1 MSFESLVAKLMK
13 EGKSRE
19 SAEKIAGS
27 VANAKMHGAGSGPT
41 EAQKRRHGMK
51 QMKTNQDG
59 GDASTTEAADQL
71 KELGSPAK
79 RMNRYDKDMMHDRE
93 LIYDATKQKEYHP
106 EDTKDDDLLIHDT
119 KDQIH
124 RIDQQKHA
132 ATTQMK
138 SFAKQFNAKSP
149 MARLNSPVYKHGAMK
164 GDQSATHTD
173 YANYKGTDKGYH
185 GHTGSSHGDQS
196 ATHRDYM
203 HPILKHMKR

>member
-19 SAEKIAGS
+19 SAEKIAGY

-59 GDASTTEAADQL
+59 GGDSSTEAADQL

-79 RMNRYDKDMMHDRE
+79 RMNKYEDKEAAMDDYSHEKKLAHDGRYKLEQGDT
-93 LIYDATKQKEYHP
+93 AAAKEDFDHAHAL
-106 EDTKDDDLLIHDT
+106 KDDAHYDHMN
-119 KDQIH
+119 
-124 RIDQQKHA
+124 R
-132 ATTQMK
+132 K
-138 SFAKQFNAKSP
+138 SFATQFNEKSP
-149 MARLNSPVYKHGAMK
+149 MARLKSPAYKHGAMK

-196 ATHRDYM
+196 ATHLDYTN
-203 HPILKHMKR
+203 RS